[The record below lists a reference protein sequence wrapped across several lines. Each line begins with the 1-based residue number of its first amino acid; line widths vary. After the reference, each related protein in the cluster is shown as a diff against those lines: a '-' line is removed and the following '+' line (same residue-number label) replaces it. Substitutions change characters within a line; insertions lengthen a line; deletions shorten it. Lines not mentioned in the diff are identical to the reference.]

1 MSSGNYKAQ
10 YKSAANMQ
18 WQTKQSGTEGSC
30 SSTYLTLKNQYP
42 FARVIDPDGRVVT

>member
-1 MSSGNYKAQ
+1 MSGSYKAQ

-18 WQTKQSGTEGSC
+18 WQTKQSGTEQSC

>member
-1 MSSGNYKAQ
+1 MSTFKAQ

-18 WQTKQSGTEGSC
+18 WQTKQSGTETSC
-30 SSTYLTLKNQYP
+30 LQTYQTLKQKYD